1 MVDYNDPS
9 KGGVAVP
16 STLKPGT
23 TAYLRYYLIEK
34 PQNELDKDFIDTLYS
49 LDTIGTL
56 TEADDNVLIVLD
68 KKLNKNFCIILPY
81 LSESSEK
88 YSSLFILSGTN
99 HEDAQLHS
107 IITFYCEKVGKKSI
121 LVVDAFCSNQ
131 LLKNKVDNHGGRI
144 LFETINQACKKMKI
158 KQIELESVDNAIPW
172 YLSKGFVHNVNK
184 KGKGLTELR
193 KRISWSSRSPWSWSS
208 SSSPKKKKIT
218 KKSTSSPKKKTT
230 KVVSKVKQKIS
241 KKKTNKIKKN
251 N

>member
-1 MVDYNDPS
+1 MVDYSDPS

-16 STLKPGT
+16 STLNPGT

-56 TEADDNVLIVLD
+56 TEADNDVLDVLD
-68 KKLNKNFCIILPY
+68 KKLNKDFCIILPY
-81 LSESSEK
+81 LSESSKK

-131 LLKNKVDNHGGRI
+131 LLKKKVDNHGGRI

-158 KQIELESVDNAIPW
+158 KQIELESVDHAIPW

-193 KRISWSSRSPWSWSS
+193 KRISWSSRSPWSRS
-208 SSSPKKKKIT
+208 SSSPKNKKIP

-230 KVVSKVKQKIS
+230 KKRTSSPKKPVKKTTKN
-241 KKKTNKIKKN
+241 KKK
-251 N
+251 